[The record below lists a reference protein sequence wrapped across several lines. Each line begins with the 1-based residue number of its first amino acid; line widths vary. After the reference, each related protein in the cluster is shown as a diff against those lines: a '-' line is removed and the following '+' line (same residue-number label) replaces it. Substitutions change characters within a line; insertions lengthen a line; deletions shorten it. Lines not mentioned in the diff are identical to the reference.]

1 MPVSLFGVILKR
13 IINLKREHRTNASSK
28 YQDTLPL
35 SSEELLTR
43 LDAWKISYKRY
54 DHVPLLTVE
63 DSKEVQGLF
72 LPTEK
77 GGGHVKNLN
86 LRDKKSKIFL
96 SSQNKMQKLI

>member
-1 MPVSLFGVILKR
+1 M
-13 IINLKREHRTNASSK
+13 
-28 YQDTLPL
+28 
-35 SSEELLTR
+35 
-43 LDAWKISYKRY
+43 DAWKISYKRY
-54 DHVPLLTVE
+54 DYVPLLTVE
-63 DSKEVQGLF
+63 DSKEVQGMF